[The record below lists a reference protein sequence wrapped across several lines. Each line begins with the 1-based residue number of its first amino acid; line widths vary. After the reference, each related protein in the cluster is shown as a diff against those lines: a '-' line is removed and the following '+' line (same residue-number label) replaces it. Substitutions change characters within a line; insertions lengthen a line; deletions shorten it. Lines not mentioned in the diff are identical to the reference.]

1 MSVLTRIILITACLL
16 LLLLPA
22 CTQAGTQPEPP
33 QTAAAGAVETLEPL
47 PPAPSLTATLLPTT
61 SAAGEQQASAGNDS
75 GAALELT
82 EERPSAGSPSPE
94 PTAEPTAAPSAT
106 PRIVVTQTAEALT
119 PRATVTAT
127 VAEAQDSAEET
138 PTPTGTPIDEAVA
151 GAVFGNS
158 GTTADLVERGIS
170 LDVTGLAAT
179 YAWLAVPI
187 SEGVVNPLPRHI
199 LLTFDDD
206 DPGEMAAGNGRRMVL
221 FPLRPY
227 LALYVTEGQ
236 SDVADQ
242 VARLRELIDTA
253 QERASAADQPPGDW
267 MPLLPLLEDGRLQT
281 WEQFAAVDF
290 AGGRGVRYLSDYS
303 GELTYYYQGL
313 SEGDRYYLSLI
324 WPLVGEEIPEL
335 QQLDGLVASFTI
347 GERGE

>member
-47 PPAPSLTATLLPTT
+47 PPAPSPTATLLPTT

-82 EERPSAGSPSPE
+82 EERPSAESPSPE
-94 PTAEPTAAPSAT
+94 PTEEPAEAPSAT
-106 PRIVVTQTAEALT
+106 PRIVVTQTAEAPT
-119 PRATVTAT
+119 PRATVTAA
-127 VAEAQDSAEET
+127 AEAQDAEEEA
-138 PTPTGTPIDEAVA
+138 PASQDAPIDEAVA

-242 VARLRELIDTA
+242 VTRLRELIDTA

-267 MPLLPLLEDGRLQT
+267 MPLLPLLEDGRLLT

-347 GERGE
+347 GERDE